1 MLLSTETSAWT
12 VFDVRLE
19 RGGDASNIY
28 AVTVG
33 PPVEYGAEE
42 KAYILGLKKWWNT
55 EGEGRHPVQRQA
67 SESSKA
73 VRVTSKGDGG
83 IVTHGLRDSKVY
95 HDRTD
100 STKNAGVSAPYHEL
114 RDGTVYGDD
123 TQGKVL
129 DSELKRGEA
138 DDYPRTDAGTLHALR
153 DGTVYQDGTPT
164 RASKSRRKTNNA
176 GTTSGPTH
184 DDKVATNKK
193 NPPRDENQD
202 ATQELEAIS
211 VEEQAET
218 DSDGESPATEAVSS
232 PTYHELR
239 NGRRYTDPTTSQ
251 KHTEDLLNEAGT

>member
-1 MLLSTETSAWT
+1 MLLSTDTSAWT
-12 VFDVRLE
+12 VFDIRLE

-42 KAYILGLKKWWNT
+42 KAYIVGLKKWWNT

-67 SESSKA
+67 SQSSKA
-73 VRVTSKGDGG
+73 VRVTGKGDGG
-83 IVTHGLRDSKVY
+83 IVTHGLRDGKVY

-100 STKNAGVSAPYHEL
+100 SHEKAGVSEPCHEL
-114 RDGTVYGDD
+114 RDGAVYGDD
-123 TQGKVL
+123 TQGKAL

-138 DDYPRTDAGTLHALR
+138 DDQPWTDAGTLHALR

-164 RASKSRRKTNNA
+164 RVSKSRRKTSNA
-176 GTTSGPTH
+176 GTTSGLTH

-193 NPPRDENQD
+193 SPPRDENRG
-202 ATQELEAIS
+202 ATEELEPIG

-218 DSDGESPATEAVSS
+218 DSDEESPATEAVSS

-239 NGRRYTDPTTSQ
+239 NGRRYTDPTTDQ
-251 KHTEDLLNEAGT
+251 KHTEELRKEEGT

>member
-42 KAYILGLKKWWNT
+42 KAYILALKKWWNT
-55 EGEGRHPVQRQA
+55 EGEGRHPVQRQTNQ
-67 SESSKA
+67 SSKA

-83 IVTHGLRDSKVY
+83 IVTHGLRDGKVY

-100 STKNAGVSAPYHEL
+100 SSKKVGVSAPYHEL

-138 DDYPRTDAGTLHALR
+138 DDHPRTDAGTLHELR

-164 RASKSRRKTNNA
+164 RASKSRRKTGNT
-176 GTTSGPTH
+176 GTTSGLTH
-184 DDKVATNKK
+184 DDKVATDKIS
-193 NPPRDENQD
+193 PPRYENRD
-202 ATQELEAIS
+202 ATQELEPID

-218 DSDGESPATEAVSS
+218 DSDEDSPATDAVSS

-239 NGRRYTDPTTSQ
+239 NGRRYADPTPDQ
-251 KHTEDLLNEAGT
+251 KRTEELGKEEGT